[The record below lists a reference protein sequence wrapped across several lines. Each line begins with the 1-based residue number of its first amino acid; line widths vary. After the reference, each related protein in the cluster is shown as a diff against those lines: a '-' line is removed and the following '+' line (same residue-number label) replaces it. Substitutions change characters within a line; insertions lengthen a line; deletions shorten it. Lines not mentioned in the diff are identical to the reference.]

1 MYKLNI
7 KNIVII
13 IIFLLGLYFYSYHGL
28 ICKESFLNKNFFNKQ
43 PSQCP
48 NILMQK
54 NGKII
59 LKNSKLVEVPGV
71 NPIVFDNLEEYA
83 EFVKWQQ
90 SQKLNCDVLYMNHEY
105 DVQGKEIY
113 SIRPNPEYL
122 DPGVNSISCGNIET
136 LDATN
141 IQDTNVDI
149 IRNLPDN
156 SVLYPTLEN
165 YDNINNKI
173 LSKTNKSLDNLY

>member
-28 ICKESFLNKNFFNKQ
+28 ICKETFFNKP

-59 LKNSKLVEVPGV
+59 LKNNKLVDVPGV
-71 NPIVFDNLEEYA
+71 NPIVFNNLEEYA

-90 SQKLNCDVLYMNHEY
+90 SQKLDCDVLYLNHEY
-105 DVQGKEIY
+105 DAQGKEIY
-113 SIRPNPEYL
+113 SIRPNPDEL
-122 DPGVNSISCGNIET
+122 EPGVNTTSCGNIET
-136 LDATN
+136 LDTTN
-141 IQDTNVDI
+141 IEDVNTDI

-173 LSKTNKSLDNLY
+173 LLKKNKPLDNLY